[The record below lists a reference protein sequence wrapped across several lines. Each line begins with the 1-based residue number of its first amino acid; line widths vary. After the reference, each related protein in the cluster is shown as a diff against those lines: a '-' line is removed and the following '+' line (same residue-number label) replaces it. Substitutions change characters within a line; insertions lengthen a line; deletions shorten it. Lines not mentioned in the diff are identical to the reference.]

1 MDERYIYD
9 ASDASFKKEADSK
22 WKSVRKVGRV
32 ALASITM
39 SIIYYLLFALLFT
52 TASERRLKQEN
63 KALEEAIPELEAK
76 ERLMSE
82 VIDGL
87 NARDNAIYEDIFST
101 AAPQIDP
108 MSSYRFMEGLD
119 TIPYRSIVR
128 ETGKKLDHLVGVSQ
142 SVEENFRAI
151 AAVLDSSGF
160 VVPPMQLPLKNVSYA
175 QVGASVGM
183 KMNPF
188 YKVPIMHEGL
198 DIIASPGDPVHA
210 AAPGTVSDV
219 TRSRKGLGNVVTVRH
234 KGGYVTRYA
243 HLGDIYVETGMTVR
257 RGQRIGEVGAS
268 NNGSYAPHLHYMVKK
283 DTLVMDPVHYF
294 YASVGPDVYTN
305 MLITSALTGQSMD

>member
-9 ASDASFKKEADSK
+9 ASDASFKKEIDSK
-22 WKSVRKVGRV
+22 WKSARKVVRI

-39 SIIYYLLFALLFT
+39 SVIYYLLFALLFT
-52 TASERRLKQEN
+52 TASERHLKQEN
-63 KALEEAIPELEAK
+63 RALEEAIPELEAK

-82 VIDGL
+82 VIAGL

-101 AAPQIDP
+101 AAPQIDQ
-108 MSSYRFMEGLD
+108 MSSYRFMEGVD
-119 TIPYRSIVR
+119 
-128 ETGKKLDHLVGVSQ
+128 EKLDHLVGVAQ
-142 SVEENFRAI
+142 SVEDNFRAI
-151 AAVLDSSGF
+151 AGMLDSSGF

-188 YKVPIMHEGL
+188 YKVPIMHDGL
-198 DIIASPGDPVHA
+198 DIIASPGDPVYA
-210 AAPGTVSDV
+210 TAPGTVSDV
-219 TRSRKGLGNVVTVRH
+219 TRSRKGLGNVVTVKH

-257 RGQRIGEVGAS
+257 CGQKIGEVGAS

-283 DTLVMDPVHYF
+283 DTLIMDPVHYF